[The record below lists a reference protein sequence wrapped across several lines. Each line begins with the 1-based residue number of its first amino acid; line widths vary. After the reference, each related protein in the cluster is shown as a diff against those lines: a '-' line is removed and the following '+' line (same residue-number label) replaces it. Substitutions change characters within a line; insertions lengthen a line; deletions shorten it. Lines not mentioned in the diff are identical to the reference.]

1 MGERGGM
8 RRDVKP
14 ELNLPPDFVEF
25 WDMTRSELD
34 AVDPAVAVLDT
45 AQHDGVSV
53 SHLEFASLGGVR
65 VRGYLLR
72 HDEPRPMI
80 VHSHGYGS
88 QCEIRWDWA
97 TRGVNVLGVDIRGFG
112 MSADSIQER
121 SRSGYVLTGIQSPET
136 SILRGAVCDY
146 ARAIQVARS
155 LSAESTTRLVAHGIS
170 FAGGLALM
178 AETLLK
184 VLDVL
189 VVGVPTFGWAD
200 GRHFYVKAGSGAEIS
215 AYIERRPQVAEDIAL
230 VLRYFDS
237 MSHAPDVTC
246 PTLVG
251 LGREDDVVPA
261 KTVYPIAN
269 HLAGPHEIME
279 FPISHS
285 DDPDEQ
291 LWQAFDDRC
300 VALARSGV
308 PDDFGVRRVQE
319 Y

>member
-1 MGERGGM
+1 M
-8 RRDVKP
+8 RRAVKP
-14 ELNLPPDFVEF
+14 ELNRPPDFVQF

-34 AVDPAVAVLDT
+34 DVDPAVAVLDA
-45 AQHDGVSV
+45 AQRDGVTLE
-53 SHLEFASLGGVR
+53 HLEFASLGGVR
-65 VRGYLLR
+65 VRGYVLS
-72 HDEPRPMI
+72 HDEPCPTI

-97 TRGVNVLGVDIRGFG
+97 QQGVNVLGVDIRGFG
-112 MSADSIQER
+112 MSTDAIGER

-146 ARAIQVARS
+146 ARAIQLAQELLGER
-155 LSAESTTRLVAHGIS
+155 TTRLVAHGIS

-178 AETLLK
+178 AEALLD

-189 VVGVPTFGWAD
+189 VVGVPTFGWVE

-215 AYIERRPQVAEDIAL
+215 AYIDRRPQAAEDLAL

-237 MSHAPDVTC
+237 MSHAPDVSC

-285 DDPDEQ
+285 DHPDEQ
-291 LWQAFDDRC
+291 LWQAFDRRC
-300 VALARSGV
+300 VSLARFGV
-308 PDDFGVRRVQE
+308 PEGFGTQRVTE
-319 Y
+319 F